1 MAHLLELEIG
11 TFLSW
16 LGIFLSIYIGWK
28 SITGAFNVQYKM
40 NVAEEQLNKVYLPVF
55 RLLEPF
61 LYKKYHQVDTIELE
75 RVLKKIDQIIQMQYK
90 YVHSSFI
97 DYNAKLLKGMSTGEK
112 PELMSE
118 WLYQYSWNVDYQFE
132 KTRKRLYLPTRSLQY
147 KLNQN
152 QFKNKILLLWS
163 ISRHYV
169 VEALIIALLSVM
181 MTAIIF
187 MLIS

>member
-1 MAHLLELEIG
+1 MLQLEIG

-28 SITGAFNVQYKM
+28 SIAGAFNVQYKM
-40 NVAEEQLNKVYLPVF
+40 KVTEEQLNVVYLPVF

-61 LYKKYHQVDTIELE
+61 LYKKYEQVDAVQLE
-75 RVLKKIDQIIQMQYK
+75 SVLKQIDGIIQAHYK
-90 YVHSSFI
+90 YVHSSI
-97 DYNAKLLKGMSTGEK
+97 VDYNAKLLKGISTGESH
-112 PELMSE
+112 ELMGE

-152 QFKNKILLLWS
+152 QFKNKLLLLWS

-169 VEALIIALLSVM
+169 IEACIIALLSVT
-181 MTAIIF
+181 MTALIF
-187 MLIS
+187 IFIR